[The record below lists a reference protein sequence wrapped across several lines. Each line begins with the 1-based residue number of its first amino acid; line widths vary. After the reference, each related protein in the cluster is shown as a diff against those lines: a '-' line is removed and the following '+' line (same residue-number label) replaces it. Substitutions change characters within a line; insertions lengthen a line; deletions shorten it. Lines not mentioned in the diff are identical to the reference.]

1 LGSYK
6 DKDLEMTTP
15 RRRKVWQHDTENIS
29 EDQIS
34 EYFHR
39 LGWVVERF
47 GKDYGEDLFIRIFEE
62 GAFTGKAF
70 YVQLKG
76 TNNIQ
81 QYALKIGVF
90 SYVVDVV
97 NLLQWHRNEFPVIF
111 VLWDIE
117 QRVGYWLHI
126 QSYVDKKLKKDPLW
140 LKQEEG
146 KRSIHIPFD
155 QMIPWDGDNTLLA
168 VINAEQPLW
177 QMLAEV
183 NQKLD
188 MVDPHYR
195 LEARLTRTGTE
206 VTTVEKYPGAA
217 AEKPIK
223 IKFTTSIPTKTD
235 KGRELAER
243 IEQFITSGVPVKVP
257 LSYVKNLELPEF
269 IEQALAEITE
279 DGFLIMGPAHNPKPL
294 VIRIE
299 ITNNGGEQFT
309 LEQVHLKVAQAGR
322 EEVTLTNDEQPMP
335 IKVRLVLRT
344 NGTFEIDFTFADTQQ
359 VYQLLMQLRFQHFL
373 SQPNTVR
380 IISLETGLPLASAQY
395 TKGITEPP
403 PAWYLQTIE
412 ALNAFQIKLG
422 KLITIPGCELTV
434 DEMNMLE
441 KLRRVFHEGKWEMTL
456 NSFSSPIIPIT
467 SENRAELLQQL
478 EPFEGGKAADFPL
491 LLEDFVNLFDIDIPL
506 GRIKPIYVKVKL
518 ANEQAV
524 REKLSEQEDGEIQL
538 TFVPSGDK
546 TVVIEYLEWSKV
558 IDEDAR

>member
-1 LGSYK
+1 M
-6 DKDLEMTTP
+6 ERTTP

-29 EDQIS
+29 EDQIR

-39 LGWVVERF
+39 LGWEVERF
-47 GKDYGEDLFIRIFEE
+47 GRDYGEDLFIRIFEE
-62 GAFTGKAF
+62 GAFNGKAF

-81 QYALKIGVF
+81 QYALKTGVF
-90 SYVVDVV
+90 SYGVDVV
-97 NLLQWHRNEFPVIF
+97 NLLQWHRNKFPVIF

-126 QSYVDKKLKKDPLW
+126 QSYVDKRLKKEPLW

-146 KRSIHIPFD
+146 KRNIHIPSD
-155 QMIPWDGDNTLLA
+155 QMIPWGEDDALLTL
-168 VINAEQPLW
+168 INAEQPLW

-183 NQKLD
+183 KQRLD
-188 MVDPHYR
+188 EADPHYR
-195 LEARLTRTGTE
+195 LEAHLTSTGTGI
-206 VTTVEKYPGAA
+206 TTVEKYPGAA
-217 AEKPIK
+217 TDNPIK
-223 IKFTTSIPTKTD
+223 IKFTTSVPTDTEEGRDLVEKI
-235 KGRELAER
+235 KG
-243 IEQFITSGVPVKVP
+243 FISSGVPVKVP
-257 LSYVKNLELPEF
+257 LPYVKNLEFPEFINQALPEF
-269 IEQALAEITE
+269 TQ
-279 DGFLIMGPAHNPKPL
+279 DGSIIMGPAHNPKPL

-299 ITNNGGEQFT
+299 ITHKSGEQFT

-344 NGTFEIDFTFADTQQ
+344 NGTFEMDFKFSDTQQ

-380 IISLETGLPLASAQY
+380 MISLETGLPLASATY

-403 PAWYLQTIE
+403 PAWNLQTLE
-412 ALNAFQIKLG
+412 ALNAFQLKLG
-422 KLITIPGCELTV
+422 RLIAIPGRELTV
-434 DEMNMLE
+434 DEMDLLE
-441 KLRRVFHEGKWEMTL
+441 KLRRVFHEGKSEMTL

-478 EPFEGGKAADFPL
+478 EPFAGGKAADFPL

-546 TVVIEYLEWSKV
+546 TVVIEYLAWSKV
-558 IDEDAR
+558 KDEAAQ